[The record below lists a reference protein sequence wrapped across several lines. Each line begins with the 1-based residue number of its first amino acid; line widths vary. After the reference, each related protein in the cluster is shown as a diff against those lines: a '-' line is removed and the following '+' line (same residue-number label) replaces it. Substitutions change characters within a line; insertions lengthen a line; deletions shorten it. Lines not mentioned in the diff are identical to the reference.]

1 MKQHI
6 DISLPLGLNI
16 PIWPN
21 SEGITVIRTQNLDN
35 GDPSNNSRIIADVH
49 TGTHIDA
56 PLHYI
61 KEGKSVDE
69 INTDVLI
76 GPTFVAE
83 FPNQAIVTKK
93 DLEMANIPENT
104 ERLLIKT
111 QNSQLLTKGDKFT
124 ENFVGLSSDAAQW
137 VVNKEIRLIG
147 IDYLSIQPYSGFHKT
162 HEILLKEDIVIV
174 EGLNLTDVMT
184 GIYQLIC
191 LPIKIEGAE
200 GAPARAILVKTS

>member
-1 MKQHI
+1 
-6 DISLPLGLNI
+6 
-16 PIWPN
+16 
-21 SEGITVIRTQNLDN
+21 LDN
-35 GDPSNNSRIIADVH
+35 GDPLNNSRIIADVH

>member
-1 MKQHI
+1 MNQHI

-21 SEGITVIRTQNLDN
+21 SEGIKIIQTQNMDK

-61 KEGKSVDE
+61 KGGKSVDE
-69 INTDVLI
+69 INTDALI

-83 FPNQAIVTKK
+83 FPHQNIVTKK
-93 DLEMANIPENT
+93 DLEMVNIPENT

-111 QNSQLLTKGDKFT
+111 KNSQSLAKGEKFN

-137 VVNKEIRLIG
+137 VVNKDLNLIG

-162 HEILLKEDIVIV
+162 HEILLKAGIVIV
-174 EGLNLTDVMT
+174 EGLNLTDVIT
-184 GIYQLIC
+184 GMYELIC

-200 GAPARAILVKTS
+200 GAPARAILIKTS